1 MTFFFVRDA
10 GHRYRF
16 FSTEPVRPVEGPT
29 PRWRKIWEKGKAKL
43 LSVIPQR
50 SLRQEQ
56 ALARVARLSDPAV
69 PVLCSER
76 TEEKKMRFRF
86 RFFIR
91 RQKTRHVLILAGET
105 LLLPFSALTMPLPG
119 PNVVFYVLALVM
131 LTHGQALR
139 GLNHLARKE
148 HEFKPSPLLA
158 EWEDAVQAGAED
170 RFPGLLERMERD
182 FELTGLRKVLW
193 PPRKKDRPGPDAAD

>member
-10 GHRYRF
+10 GRRYRF

-50 SLRQEQ
+50 TLRQEQ
-56 ALARVARLSDPAV
+56 ALARVARLSE
-69 PVLCSER
+69 PVVLITHSDR
-76 TEEKKMRFRF
+76 TEEKKVRSRF
-86 RFFIR
+86 RFFLR
-91 RQKTRHVLILAGET
+91 RQKTRHILILAGET

-131 LTHGQALR
+131 LTQWQALR

-148 HEFKPSPLLA
+148 HEFRPSPLLA
-158 EWEDAVQAGAED
+158 EWEDAVKAGAED
-170 RFPGLLERMERD
+170 RFPGLLERIER
-182 FELTGLRKVLW
+182 EYGLTGLGKVL
-193 PPRKKDRPGPDAAD
+193 RPARRNGRSGPDAAD